1 AGASRARPGRP
12 AYHAGRDHGG
22 RAKAL
27 RGSDACARRRRAAAD
42 GESAGGATYAA
53 RTSAAGHSRRD
64 RLTPQWS
71 LTRACDADRVA
82 LSFPRRPGGGMA
94 DAGDLKSSG
103 REAVWV
109 RPPPRVSSSDDALEF
124 AHNVSTRR
132 GLSLPCA
139 VRYYARRR
147 VNRHRKTTEP
157 STRRHAARRGTRE
170 YWGESGAC
178 RTETSFSEPVS

>member
-1 AGASRARPGRP
+1 GCPVLRALECDAARRSAGGGRAGASRARPGRP

-27 RGSDACARRRRAAAD
+27 RGSDACTRRRREAAD
-42 GESAGGATYAA
+42 GESAGGTTYAA

-64 RLTPQWS
+64 RLTQWS

-109 RPPPRVSSSDDALEF
+109 RPPPRVC
-124 AHNVSTRR
+124 N
-132 GLSLPCA
+132 A
-139 VRYYARRR
+139 V
-147 VNRHRKTTEP
+147 TTSYENG
-157 STRRHAARRGTRE
+157 GTL
-170 YWGESGAC
+170 C
-178 RTETSFSEPVS
+178 